1 MASAI
6 AATRRRVGRWIRSLA
21 RIRYRLLLINV
32 IVAAV
37 PVFGMAFAEMHER
50 QLLAALER
58 DMIHQAELVRAIV
71 IAGHRERP
79 GAPLPPATGG
89 LPGGPRHDLLEPTL
103 AAAARDTR
111 TRIRILDA
119 TGAVVADS
127 HRGGPPEGAERPVP
141 YLVSGESPSH
151 TAEVPRPVALADRTE
166 VKAALA
172 GRYGSATR
180 LWDKQDRVYLFS
192 ALPVIDRGALTD
204 VVYVTKSTHDVKLQ
218 LYRLRTWLVRLL
230 AASIAITALITL
242 LLATTIAR
250 PLGKLTRR
258 AQRIAARQPVEP
270 ADRLT
275 RRSDEIGQLARAVEA
290 MTEELERRARDAR
303 TLAADISHEF
313 KTPLTGIRGA
323 AELLRDGAADDPDA
337 RDRFLAMI
345 VDDTARLDRLV
356 SRLLELARVEDDRG
370 SALPVDLADLARA
383 CASRP
388 WQVPVEVTCDREV
401 TIHGRSAAIASAIE
415 NLVANATQHAE
426 PGSTVH
432 LVIEGRAP
440 TLVRIIVANH
450 GPALSLAAR
459 AKVWDRFYSTRHADG
474 GSGLGLAIVRSV
486 ALAHGGSV
494 GIDCAEGVTAF
505 WFDLV
510 TKA

>member
-6 AATRRRVGRWIRSLA
+6 AAVRARIVRWVRHLA

-58 DMIHQAELVRAIV
+58 DMIHQGELVRAMVRTNERDMRSVESALV
-71 IAGHRERP
+71 I
-79 GAPLPPATGG
+79 
-89 LPGGPRHDLLEPTL
+89 
-103 AAAARDTR
+103 AARDTR
-111 TRIRILDA
+111 TRIRILDDL
-119 TGAVVADS
+119 GNVVADS

-141 YLVSGESPSH
+141 YLGGGESPTH
-151 TAEVPRPVALADRTE
+151 VAEIPKPVALAERTE
-166 VKAALA
+166 VKRALA

-180 LWDKQDRVYLFS
+180 LWDNQDRVYLFS
-192 ALPVIDRGALTD
+192 ALPVIDRTRGVVTS

-230 AASIAITALITL
+230 AASLGITALITL

-270 ADRLT
+270 ADRLM
-275 RRSDEIGQLARAVEA
+275 RRSDEIGQLARAVDA
-290 MTEELERRARDAR
+290 MTDELERRARDAQ

-323 AELLRDGAADDPDA
+323 AELLRDGAAEDPEA

-370 SALPVDLADLARA
+370 AALPVDLGDLARA
-383 CASRP
+383 CAARP
-388 WQVPVEVTCDREV
+388 WPVPVVVTSEGDGV
-401 TIHGRSAAIASAIE
+401 IAGRSIALASAIE
-415 NLVANATQHAE
+415 NLIANATQHAE
-426 PGSTVH
+426 PGTDVHVVVERRATGTVR
-432 LVIEGRAP
+432 V
-440 TLVRIIVANH
+440 IVANH
-450 GPALSLAAR
+450 GSPLSTAAR
-459 AKVWDRFYSTRHADG
+459 TKVWDRFYSTRHADG
-474 GSGLGLAIVRSV
+474 GSGLGLSIVRSV
-486 ALAHGGSV
+486 ATAHGGGV
-494 GIDCAEGVTAF
+494 GVDCAGGITAF
-505 WFDLV
+505 WFDV
-510 TKA
+510 RAA